1 MTSVKE
7 DRVLDDETGT
17 VGTATIHV
25 QDVLI
30 NQIKSG
36 NTYETENLTVKQFQ
50 GITHLGTTRAT
61 TYKEANQKLKTLN
74 GPELLKNLEMEV
86 GRLR

>member
-17 VGTATIHV
+17 ATIHV
-25 QDVLI
+25 QDALS

-36 NTYETENLTVKQFQ
+36 TTYETENLT
-50 GITHLGTTRAT
+50 
-61 TYKEANQKLKTLN
+61 YKAVPRNHPFRNNTSNKKLKTLN
-74 GPELLKNLEMEV
+74 GPALLKKLEKEV

>member
-17 VGTATIHV
+17 ATIHV
-25 QDVLI
+25 SDALI

-36 NTYETENLTVKQFQ
+36 TTYETENLTVKQFQ
-50 GITHLGTTRAT
+50 GINHLGTTRAT
-61 TYKEANQKLKTLN
+61 TFRGQSEAENSKWPCITQKT
-74 GPELLKNLEMEV
+74 
-86 GRLR
+86 

>member
-17 VGTATIHV
+17 ATIHV
-25 QDVLI
+25 QDALI

-36 NTYETENLTVKQFQ
+36 TTYETENLTVKQFQ
-50 GITHLGTTRAT
+50 GIT
-61 TYKEANQKLKTLN
+61 Y
-74 GPELLKNLEMEV
+74 
-86 GRLR
+86 

>member
-25 QDVLI
+25 QDALI

-61 TYKEANQKLKTLN
+61 TFREANEKLKTLN
-74 GPELLKNLEMEV
+74 GPALLKKLKKGV

>member
-17 VGTATIHV
+17 ATIHV
-25 QDVLI
+25 QDALI

-36 NTYETENLTVKQFQ
+36 TTYETENLTVKQFQ

-61 TYKEANQKLKTLN
+61 TYKELKTLN
-74 GPELLKNLEMEV
+74 GPALLKNLEMEV
-86 GRLR
+86 ARLR

>member
-36 NTYETENLTVKQFQ
+36 NTYETDNLTGKQFQ

-61 TYKEANQKLKTLN
+61 TFREANEKLKTLN
-74 GPELLKNLEMEV
+74 GPALLKKLKKGV

>member
-17 VGTATIHV
+17 VTIHV
-25 QDVLI
+25 QDALI

-36 NTYETENLTVKQFQ
+36 TTYETENLTVKQFQ
-50 GITHLGTTRAT
+50 GITHLGTTRVT
-61 TYKEANQKLKTLN
+61 TFKEANQEVKTLH
-74 GPELLKNLEMEV
+74 GRALLKKHEKEV